1 MFSYLA
7 TVDAGGLI
15 CAIAFASRANSISY
29 LHSASSLKRNVPFPD
44 SSSLLVD
51 GDTNLSLVSPDTHSL
66 WIRTC
71 LRGNTQLQIDG
82 FSQIKH
88 VYIRMSVL
96 SGVNSVCISNLEQ
109 LVTLNVG
116 VSCFSFFETTGIIR
130 EGEPIEFGNPKYC
143 PKNSPKSFE
152 VKNNPSLRSLVIGTS
167 CFAETSLCRI
177 AGLFV
182 HSF

>member
-1 MFSYLA
+1 MREVWSALLLLLRARIRF
-7 TVDAGGLI
+7 LI
-15 CAIAFASRANSISY
+15 STLHQALREMSR
-29 LHSASSLKRNVPFPD
+29 SLTLLRCWWMVTPTSPLFP
-44 SSSLLVD
+44 
-51 GDTNLSLVSPDTHSL
+51 
-66 WIRTC
+66 
-71 LRGNTQLQIDG
+71 QLQIDG